1 MIRFHICQNIR
12 GPHRHRGQHLRAKT
26 AVSRG
31 WHQSPPPR
39 PSAKGH
45 TTAEICIIVS
55 RTVNSS
61 TAESRTV
68 EIRTVEIHCVIVLTN
83 QSGPLGTRRPSLCS
97 QRRSVHRRSVRE
109 RAAPQALERP
119 AAAPAGSSGPAHK
132 PGRGRRPGMT
142 SWQVGALLQW
152 FSGSSGGRLPP
163 LPAATGA
170 EQTPALLT
178 APSPSLVRRGRLPG
192 LPSPLLRR
200 QVPRSPPLLALVQR
214 AACRPCCSAHHIDVE
229 AAVSAH

>member
-119 AAAPAGSSGPAHK
+119 AAAPAGSSGPADK
-132 PGRGRRPGMT
+132 PGRGTAPRDDILASRRAPAMV
-142 SWQVGALLQW
+142 QRQQ
-152 FSGSSGGRLPP
+152 GGDVAP
-163 LPAATGA
+163 LPLIPV
-170 EQTPALLT
+170 Q
-178 APSPSLVRRGRLPG
+178 SKLP
-192 LPSPLLRR
+192 LSY
-200 QVPRSPPLLALVQR
+200 
-214 AACRPCCSAHHIDVE
+214 
-229 AAVSAH
+229 

>member
-39 PSAKGH
+39 PSSKGH

-61 TAESRTV
+61 TAKSRTV

-83 QSGPLGTRRPSLCS
+83 QSGPLGTRRRLS
-97 QRRSVHRRSVRE
+97 
-109 RAAPQALERP
+109 AANG
-119 AAAPAGSSGPAHK
+119 AAFVGAAFEG
-132 PGRGRRPGMT
+132 GRRPRHV
-142 SWQVGALLQW
+142 SALL
-152 FSGSSGGRLPP
+152 L
-163 LPAATGA
+163 
-170 EQTPALLT
+170 
-178 APSPSLVRRGRLPG
+178 
-192 LPSPLLRR
+192 PLLDHWALPIERAGGDSGDSPDGSL
-200 QVPRSPPLLALVQR
+200 PRPKSDGDSYPSVSLQPMAHHL
-214 AACRPCCSAHHIDVE
+214 SAHECHC
-229 AAVSAH
+229 